1 MIRELRKQDLAAVM
15 PIWLDANI
23 NAHSFIDT
31 AYWKSNYPLVK
42 TILPKAEVYVYESK
56 NEIKGFIG
64 LTDDYIEGLFVKGN
78 ARSKGIGKQLLDYA
92 KNLKPQLSLQV
103 YQKNERA
110 VCFYKRENFFVLS
123 ESIDDTAG
131 EKELAMIWNG

>member
-1 MIRELRKQDLAAVM
+1 MIRALRKQDLAAVM
-15 PIWLDANI
+15 SIWLDANI
-23 NAHSFIDT
+23 HAHSFIDT
-31 AYWKSNYPLVK
+31 ESNYPLVK

-64 LTDDYIEGLFVKGN
+64 LTDDYIEGLFVKEN
-78 ARSKGIGKQLLDYA
+78 ARSKGIGKQLLDYV
-92 KNLKPQLSLQV
+92 KNLKPQLNLQV

-110 VCFYKRENFFVLS
+110 VCFYKRENFFVLT
-123 ESIDDTAG
+123 ESIDDTTG